1 MAVPGIALTLWL
13 AHTGHAVFGH
23 GVGISLLMAR
33 RPGDRRAL
41 ALFTW
46 SARRL
51 PLSAVGFLQFIS
63 PTMGF
68 ALGVVL
74 GEPLCHPASR
84 LVRLHLAGAAVFAV
98 ASAVRARVPRLA

>member
-1 MAVPGIALTLWL
+1 M
-13 AHTGHAVFGH
+13 FGH
-23 GVGISLLMAR
+23 GVGISLLMSAAG
-33 RPGDRRAL
+33 PVTVVPL

-74 GEPLCHPASR
+74 GEPLSALRVVSFGFIW
-84 LVRLHLAGAAVFAV
+84 AGAAVFAV
-98 ASAVRARVPRLA
+98 ASAVRARAPRLA